1 MHFHNMVT
9 GKELVAGYADQKL
22 SAPID
27 GDRTRTTGHKAALP
41 VRSLVK
47 LCGVIKSRVPIG
59 YEDETGFHY
68 GADLAG

>member
-1 MHFHNMVT
+1 MVT
-9 GKELVAGYADQKL
+9 GKELVTGNVDKTL

-27 GDRTRTTGHKAALP
+27 SGRTRTTRHKAGFP

-47 LCGVIKSRVPIG
+47 LYRVIKPGAPIG

-68 GADLAG
+68 GVNLAG

>member
-9 GKELVAGYADQKL
+9 GKELVAGQADQKL

-27 GDRTRTTGHKAALP
+27 GDRALTTEHKAAFP

-47 LCGVIKSRVPIG
+47 LYRVIKSRVPIG
-59 YEDETGFHY
+59 YEDEEGFHY
-68 GADLAG
+68 GADLAS